1 MKCWSSIITSCISFE
16 NEVVKQLFLSV
27 QVQLL
32 FDIMVSRNV
41 PTIQLDIVQKWT
53 EKTIV
58 KCDVALLDGF
68 KRKT

>member
-1 MKCWSSIITSCISFE
+1 MKCWSSIITSCILFE

>member
-1 MKCWSSIITSCISFE
+1 M
-16 NEVVKQLFLSV
+16 VKQLFLSV